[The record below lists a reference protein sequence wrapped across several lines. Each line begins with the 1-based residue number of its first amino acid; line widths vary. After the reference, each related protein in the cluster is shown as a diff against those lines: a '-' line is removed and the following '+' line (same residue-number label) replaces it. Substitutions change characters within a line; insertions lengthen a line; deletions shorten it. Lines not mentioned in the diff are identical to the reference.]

1 MSGFVHLHVHSEFSL
16 LDGLSRVKDLA
27 KRAVELD
34 MPAVALTDHGVMF
47 GIVDFCRAC
56 HGAGVK
62 PIVGV
67 EMYIAPRGMADK
79 DAKKDKSPAHI
90 VLLAENQAGYQNLL
104 QIASA
109 AQLEGFY
116 YKPRVDKPFLAAHAE
131 GVIALSSCNSG
142 EIPRLILDGDLDG
155 AREAASW
162 YRDTFGPNQFF
173 LELQNHEGIPETERL
188 NRGLVALGRELG
200 IPLVATNDVHYVRAE
215 DAEAQDI
222 LLCIQTG
229 KVRAEPD
236 RLRMTDNG
244 YYLKSD
250 EEMAA
255 LFPEWPDALEN
266 TVRIAE
272 RCEVNVESDGYHLPL
287 FPVPEGHTPESYLRA
302 LTEEGLHRRYADP
315 DQALWERLNYELQV
329 IHDMGFDTYFLILWD
344 LCEYAIEHG
353 LWWNVRGSGAGSV
366 VAYSLGITRV
376 DPIKHDLIFERFLNP
391 ERVTMPDVDLDY
403 PDDRRQEMIDYTREK
418 YGTDKVAMIITFGTL
433 GARAAVRDVGRVLD
447 IPLPEVD
454 RLAKLVPS
462 GPKVHLSDA
471 FEIPEFKQE
480 YDSQAYVREW
490 IDMAAKVEGISRHA
504 SVHAAGVVV
513 TDRPMVEYI
522 PLARAPKGNT
532 DMVVTQFPM
541 SIIESIGLLKLDFL
555 GLATLTQMRVACQLI
570 EERHGISLSLDT
582 IPTDDECIFRL
593 LTNGEVVGIFQVESE
608 GMKKTLAQM
617 RPTGLEDIIA
627 VLALYRPGPMQF
639 IPNYCNR
646 KHGEEAV
653 EYIHP
658 ALEPILSETYGVIV
672 YQEQIIRIF
681 RDLAG
686 YSGGEADVI
695 RRAISKKYEKIIAEH
710 KLIFRKGCEGNG
722 IPTEQADAIYDM
734 IEFFSNYGFNK
745 AHTTDYAVIT
755 CQTAYLKAK
764 YPVEYMTALLTVERD
779 NTDKLSVFLAE
790 CRRLGIEVLPPD
802 VNFSG
807 VDFSI
812 MDGAEAEAA
821 LNVDTVCAVS
831 GGAIRFG
838 MGAIKNVSVGAVQEI
853 IRARE
858 EGGPFVSLD
867 DFCERVDLRQINRRM
882 LECLIKVGA
891 LDRFGAR
898 EQLLAVTDQMVS
910 MSQKIH
916 QAEDVGQMTMFDM
929 FGPVTTAAPGA
940 AAAAGIRLPE
950 AEPLSRK
957 ELLAWEKELVGFYVS
972 EHPLAQVALNLRDTV
987 TCFCGEITEEQN
999 GQNVVVSGLVQWVRP
1014 HITKRGDPMA
1024 FVHLE
1029 DLQGSIE
1036 VVVFPRVYAATR
1048 DLWQEDKILIV
1059 RGRVDAD
1066 RGDPKILCDSVQDYL
1081 LTARPVDNGPE
1092 PVTVP
1097 VVAAQPQAQAAAL
1110 EQTQPA
1116 NGKNGN
1122 GAQRDN
1128 GQNGGQGVHSGRSAS
1143 HEAVDRN
1150 GETRPLPATTP
1161 APSVEAKA
1169 AQAARHVDL
1178 ILRRTGDLS
1187 QDTARVEAV
1196 YGLLVGSDGHDTFS
1210 FMVVNEKGRVRV
1222 DFPRH
1227 TMQWSPDLA
1236 ESLSELLGQDAVQV
1250 A

>member
-1 MSGFVHLHVHSEFSL
+1 
-16 LDGLSRVKDLA
+16 
-27 KRAVELD
+27 
-34 MPAVALTDHGVMF
+34 
-47 GIVDFCRAC
+47 
-56 HGAGVK
+56 
-62 PIVGV
+62 
-67 EMYIAPRGMADK
+67 
-79 DAKKDKSPAHI
+79 
-90 VLLAENQAGYQNLL
+90 
-104 QIASA
+104 
-109 AQLEGFY
+109 
-116 YKPRVDKPFLAAHAE
+116 
-131 GVIALSSCNSG
+131 
-142 EIPRLILDGDLDG
+142 
-155 AREAASW
+155 
-162 YRDTFGPNQFF
+162 
-173 LELQNHEGIPETERL
+173 
-188 NRGLVALGRELG
+188 
-200 IPLVATNDVHYVRAE
+200 
-215 DAEAQDI
+215 
-222 LLCIQTG
+222 
-229 KVRAEPD
+229 
-236 RLRMTDNG
+236 
-244 YYLKSD
+244 
-250 EEMAA
+250 
-255 LFPEWPDALEN
+255 
-266 TVRIAE
+266 
-272 RCEVNVESDGYHLPL
+272 
-287 FPVPEGHTPESYLRA
+287 
-302 LTEEGLHRRYADP
+302 
-315 DQALWERLNYELQV
+315 
-329 IHDMGFDTYFLILWD
+329 
-344 LCEYAIEHG
+344 
-353 LWWNVRGSGAGSV
+353 
-366 VAYSLGITRV
+366 
-376 DPIKHDLIFERFLNP
+376 
-391 ERVTMPDVDLDY
+391 
-403 PDDRRQEMIDYTREK
+403 
-418 YGTDKVAMIITFGTL
+418 
-433 GARAAVRDVGRVLD
+433 
-447 IPLPEVD
+447 
-454 RLAKLVPS
+454 
-462 GPKVHLSDA
+462 
-471 FEIPEFKQE
+471 
-480 YDSQAYVREW
+480 VREW

-532 DMVVTQFPM
+532 DMAVTQFPM

-555 GLATLTQMRVACQLI
+555 GLATLTQMRVACKLI
-570 EERHGISLSLDT
+570 EERHGVTLDLDT
-582 IPTDDECIFRL
+582 IPTGDECIFRL

-672 YQEQIIRIF
+672 YQEQIIRIL
-681 RDLAG
+681 RDLAS
-686 YSGGEADVI
+686 YTGGEADVI
-695 RRAISKKYEKIIAEH
+695 RRAISKKKEKIIAEH
-710 KLIFRKGCEGNG
+710 KLVFRKGCESNG
-722 IPTEQADAIYDM
+722 IPAAQADAIYDM

-764 YPVEYMTALLTVERD
+764 YPVEYMTALLTVEQD
-779 NTDKLSVFLAE
+779 NTDKISNFLGE

-802 VNFSG
+802 VNFSD
-807 VDFSI
+807 VDFAVT
-812 MDGAEAEAA
+812 DEVEAESQ
-821 LNVDTVCAVS
+821 LKVDTVCALG

-853 IRARE
+853 IRARQ

-898 EQLLAVTDQMVS
+898 ERLLAATGQMVS

-929 FGPVTTAAPGA
+929 FGSA
-940 AAAAGIRLPE
+940 AASEADAAGAGIRLPDV
-950 AEPLSRK
+950 EPLSRK
-957 ELLAWEKELVGFYVS
+957 ELLTWEKELVGFYVS

-1081 LTARPVDNGPE
+1081 LTARPVDDGPQ

-1097 VVAAQPQAQAAAL
+1097 AKSTLPQVQTPAPKPRQQAGG
-1110 EQTQPA
+1110 A
-1116 NGKNGN
+1116 NGK
-1122 GAQRDN
+1122 GARRDN
-1128 GQNGGQGVHSGRSAS
+1128 GQRDRGRAGNGHKARDGSGTRQ
-1143 HEAVDRN
+1143 ETGDRN
-1150 GETRPLPATTP
+1150 GESRPSPVAAPAQP
-1161 APSVEAKA
+1161 VQPQAV
-1169 AQAARHVDL
+1169 QAARHVDL
-1178 ILRRTGDLS
+1178 ILRRTGDLG
-1187 QDTARVEAV
+1187 QDTARVEAA
-1196 YGLLVGSDGHDTFS
+1196 YGLLVGSDGRDTFS

-1236 ESLSELLGQDAVQV
+1236 ESLSELLGQDAVRV